1 MWWLIWRKIEMCYS
15 VNYEN
20 RWVSL
25 YVKCWLSDVLVP
37 SLITLSVTV
46 MVWNTLAIFDAP
58 CINQE
63 KNPKKRNRN
72 PFPHSL
78 AALALF
84 PWQQKREIKNDL
96 LALKS
101 PNALINIG
109 SIHRYEERAENQSTE
124 TVLDFF

>member
-1 MWWLIWRKIEMCYS
+1 MHKSR
-15 VNYEN
+15 
-20 RWVSL
+20 
-25 YVKCWLSDVLVP
+25 
-37 SLITLSVTV
+37 
-46 MVWNTLAIFDAP
+46 
-58 CINQE
+58 

-109 SIHRYEERAENQSTE
+109 SIHTGMKS
-124 TVLDFF
+124 VLKTKAPKLSEIFFKPSVKMHATAGLLDP